1 MRRALALVVFVA
13 TGCGVAASV
22 PAPKPP
28 TIPLSSSV
36 PPTPSAPPTPS
47 SPPAPRAAIVVGNER
62 GVFLP
67 DGRLAVQ
74 LAHGQYV
81 TTPERPEQGEI
92 VPFEG
97 TLHVAGARVFGIASA
112 AGRFRFVELDAQL
125 HEVRGIDLGKMPLV
139 GMTADGEYLV
149 LRRAGKA
156 LLLRTR
162 DFSTVVE
169 GVNASFD
176 GRSLFALVPT
186 SLDGRYAVGATQV
199 VDLEKG
205 KIVFSHSALRESAW
219 LIEKGRFHWV
229 FSDLLETVDLATGA
243 RTQTWL
249 PCGGHSA
256 ADAEAA
262 TFYTACNGSVARTSL
277 ASTAPKT
284 DLLKI
289 AVPDVQRFVVETS
302 GRVVAST
309 YVRAPGPEGARGG
322 VTSGPLLAME
332 RGGKAFRPENEVKA
346 PSKLSIE
353 PSANHLV
360 GKMVRLPSGKTI
372 PLVHYVSASPVSRD
386 GRFAYAGGRLVE
398 LESGRKVPVL
408 SSGTASVT
416 RVTIRDGAFVVSIS
430 GEPSK
435 DVHEVRVVP
444 STAQSLKERVRVV
457 HPETAPGAEPTW
469 DVVIEDEAGHRTG
482 GFSVDLEARTGEVS
496 GDGIV
501 LRSDSL
507 DGSFRYCTRSGKCKG
522 FSSERGSTGLGKTFA
537 FHAPRDGRTVY
548 VDDLVS
554 EESVGVDV
562 GDPVVSATATD
573 EGIYAVVERNGRK
586 LVFVSATAKRVVRKL
601 PLGIDGTLVGVL
613 GSQLVFAESNIVHLV
628 DATTLARKEAYAF
641 AEKGYL
647 HIHEDGHYTTHG
659 AASEVTALVQCLEG
673 SRVVPRERC
682 TLR

>member
-156 LLLRTR
+156 LLVRTR

-169 GVNASFD
+169 GVHAVFD

-205 KIVFSHSALRESAW
+205 KIVFSHSALPESAW

-229 FSDLLETVDLATGA
+229 FSDLLETVDLELDVGMC
-243 RTQTWL
+243 RTL
-249 PCGGHSA
+249 REEH
-256 ADAEAA
+256 
-262 TFYTACNGSVARTSL
+262 VAH
-277 ASTAPKT
+277 
-284 DLLKI
+284 DLR
-289 AVPDVQRFVVETS
+289 AHPRQPV
-302 GRVVAST
+302 G
-309 YVRAPGPEGARGG
+309 VR
-322 VTSGPLLAME
+322 
-332 RGGKAFRPENEVKA
+332 
-346 PSKLSIE
+346 
-353 PSANHLV
+353 H
-360 GKMVRLPSGKTI
+360 
-372 PLVHYVSASPVSRD
+372 
-386 GRFAYAGGRLVE
+386 
-398 LESGRKVPVL
+398 
-408 SSGTASVT
+408 
-416 RVTIRDGAFVVSIS
+416 GAFVPSRF
-430 GEPSK
+430 GERWNVGGKDDTPWSLRNRSVEQARCLGCRGVRELLDALHEGMPGAFELF
-435 DVHEVRVVP
+435 DVHEVAHEYGRAAAEPVP
-444 STAQSLKERVRVV
+444 SVV
-457 HPETAPGAEPTW
+457 
-469 DVVIEDEAGHRTG
+469 
-482 GFSVDLEARTGEVS
+482 
-496 GDGIV
+496 
-501 LRSDSL
+501 
-507 DGSFRYCTRSGKCKG
+507 
-522 FSSERGSTGLGKTFA
+522 
-537 FHAPRDGRTVY
+537 
-548 VDDLVS
+548 
-554 EESVGVDV
+554 ESVV
-562 GDPVVSATATD
+562 AD
-573 EGIYAVVERNGRK
+573 E
-586 LVFVSATAKRVVRKL
+586 
-601 PLGIDGTLVGVL
+601 
-613 GSQLVFAESNIVHLV
+613 
-628 DATTLARKEAYAF
+628 
-641 AEKGYL
+641 
-647 HIHEDGHYTTHG
+647 
-659 AASEVTALVQCLEG
+659 
-673 SRVVPRERC
+673 
-682 TLR
+682 